1 MRRLRYILQSNY
13 VIKIITILLFVIDI
27 IYTNYHCFKSK
38 YDEDNTEFIG
48 IVTNYELK
56 EDKIVIEI
64 KGYEKLIVNYKYN
77 DEIFNKLSYGDKILV
92 KGKLYVP
99 NKNSNFNAFNYQKY
113 LYYKK
118 IYYIVNASSI
128 DKIQNNK
135 NYFYTIKNI
144 LYKKIENMKSS
155 DYIKTLLFCDN
166 SLSKDVKDSYRING
180 ISHLFSVSGMHINF
194 FISILFWYLNKITFN
209 KRIKFIIN
217 DIFIILYLI
226 LFPSASLFRCAIMS
240 ILFSIDFIFKLKIK
254 KIDILFLTLLF
265 SIIINPF
272 IIYDLGYIYSY
283 IVTFFL
289 ILSSNKLKKMNRL
302 SKIIYISIL
311 SFIVSIPITIYNSYE
326 VNIISVLLNIFLVPI
341 ISIIILP
348 LTIVTFIFPIFDNV
362 LFLFTSLLESIS
374 LFISKIDIT
383 KIIFPKPSII
393 IIVIYYLVIIFSYR
407 NRKYL
412 LIIVF
417 LFMGI
422 YIYPYLNNSFKV
434 VMFDVGEG
442 DSYLIKYPNNKGNI
456 LIDTGFNEYRMKN
469 EIISHLKSIGI
480 RKLDYLIITHGDED
494 HMGEAIT
501 LVNNFKVDKVIFN
514 IGEYQTLEKELIKVL
529 DKKKIKYYNNLKQL
543 NIDKYKLY
551 FLNTKIYDNENDNSN
566 VIYFNYKNFKFLFMG
581 DASVKREMDILDK
594 YNLINIDLLKVGHHG
609 SKTSSSKKFIDE
621 VNPKYSLIS
630 VGKNNRYG
638 HPNKEVLN
646 NLEKT
651 KIYRTD
657 IDGSIMFKIKNNK
670 LKIETC
676 SPWEGE
682 YKWMK

>member
-417 LFMGI
+417 LLMGI
-422 YIYPYLNNSFKV
+422 YMYPYLNSSFKV

-442 DSYLIKYPNNKGNI
+442 DSYLIKYPNNKANI

-469 EIISHLKSIGI
+469 EIISYLKSIGI

-514 IGEYQTLEKELIKVL
+514 IGEYQTHEKELIEVL

-657 IDGSIMFKIKNNK
+657 IDGSIMYKIKNNK

-676 SPWEGE
+676 AP
-682 YKWMK
+682 

>member
-417 LFMGI
+417 LLMGI

-442 DSYLIKYPNNKGNI
+442 DSYLIKYPNNKANI

-469 EIISHLKSIGI
+469 EIISYLKSIGI

-529 DKKKIKYYNNLKQL
+529 DKKNIKYYNNLKQL

-551 FLNTKIYDNENDNSN
+551 FLNTKIYDNENDNSK
-566 VIYFNYKNFKFLFMG
+566 VIYFSYKNFKFLFMG

>member
-417 LFMGI
+417 LLMGI

-442 DSYLIKYPNNKGNI
+442 DSYLIKYPNNKANI

-469 EIISHLKSIGI
+469 EIISYLKSIGI

-529 DKKKIKYYNNLKQL
+529 DKKNIKYYNNLKQL

-566 VIYFNYKNFKFLFMG
+566 VIYFSYKNFKFLFMG

-657 IDGSIMFKIKNNK
+657 IDGSIMYKIKNNK

>member
-1 MRRLRYILQSNY
+1 
-13 VIKIITILLFVIDI
+13 
-27 IYTNYHCFKSK
+27 
-38 YDEDNTEFIG
+38 
-48 IVTNYELK
+48 
-56 EDKIVIEI
+56 
-64 KGYEKLIVNYKYN
+64 
-77 DEIFNKLSYGDKILV
+77 
-92 KGKLYVP
+92 
-99 NKNSNFNAFNYQKY
+99 
-113 LYYKK
+113 
-118 IYYIVNASSI
+118 
-128 DKIQNNK
+128 
-135 NYFYTIKNI
+135 
-144 LYKKIENMKSS
+144 
-155 DYIKTLLFCDN
+155 
-166 SLSKDVKDSYRING
+166 
-180 ISHLFSVSGMHINF
+180 
-194 FISILFWYLNKITFN
+194 
-209 KRIKFIIN
+209 
-217 DIFIILYLI
+217 
-226 LFPSASLFRCAIMS
+226 MS

-265 SIIINPF
+265 SIIINHF

-417 LFMGI
+417 LLMGI

-442 DSYLIKYPNNKGNI
+442 DSYLIKYPNNKANI

-469 EIISHLKSIGI
+469 EIISYLKSIGF
-480 RKLDYLIITHGDED
+480 RRLDYLIITHGDED

-529 DKKKIKYYNNLKQL
+529 DKKNIKYYNNLKQL

-566 VIYFNYKNFKFLFMG
+566 VIYFSYKNFKFLFMG

-657 IDGSIMFKIKNNK
+657 IDGSIMYKIKNNK
-670 LKIETC
+670 FKIETC

-682 YKWMK
+682 YKRMK

>member
-417 LFMGI
+417 LLMGI
-422 YIYPYLNNSFKV
+422 YMYPYLNSSFKV

-442 DSYLIKYPNNKGNI
+442 DSYLIKYPNNKANI

-469 EIISHLKSIGI
+469 EIISYLKSIGI

-514 IGEYQTLEKELIKVL
+514 IGEYQTHEKELIEVL

>member
-99 NKNSNFNAFNYQKY
+99 NKNSNFNVFNYQKY

-226 LFPSASLFRCAIMS
+226 LFPSASLF
-240 ILFSIDFIFKLKIK
+240 
-254 KIDILFLTLLF
+254 
-265 SIIINPF
+265 
-272 IIYDLGYIYSY
+272 
-283 IVTFFL
+283 
-289 ILSSNKLKKMNRL
+289 
-302 SKIIYISIL
+302 
-311 SFIVSIPITIYNSYE
+311 
-326 VNIISVLLNIFLVPI
+326 
-341 ISIIILP
+341 
-348 LTIVTFIFPIFDNV
+348 
-362 LFLFTSLLESIS
+362 
-374 LFISKIDIT
+374 
-383 KIIFPKPSII
+383 
-393 IIVIYYLVIIFSYR
+393 
-407 NRKYL
+407 
-412 LIIVF
+412 
-417 LFMGI
+417 
-422 YIYPYLNNSFKV
+422 
-434 VMFDVGEG
+434 
-442 DSYLIKYPNNKGNI
+442 
-456 LIDTGFNEYRMKN
+456 
-469 EIISHLKSIGI
+469 
-480 RKLDYLIITHGDED
+480 
-494 HMGEAIT
+494 
-501 LVNNFKVDKVIFN
+501 
-514 IGEYQTLEKELIKVL
+514 
-529 DKKKIKYYNNLKQL
+529 
-543 NIDKYKLY
+543 
-551 FLNTKIYDNENDNSN
+551 
-566 VIYFNYKNFKFLFMG
+566 
-581 DASVKREMDILDK
+581 
-594 YNLINIDLLKVGHHG
+594 
-609 SKTSSSKKFIDE
+609 
-621 VNPKYSLIS
+621 
-630 VGKNNRYG
+630 
-638 HPNKEVLN
+638 
-646 NLEKT
+646 
-651 KIYRTD
+651 
-657 IDGSIMFKIKNNK
+657 
-670 LKIETC
+670 
-676 SPWEGE
+676 
-682 YKWMK
+682 

>member
-56 EDKIVIEI
+56 KDKIVIEI

-99 NKNSNFNAFNYQKY
+99 NKNSNFNVFNYQKY

-417 LFMGI
+417 LLMGI

-651 KIYRTD
+651 KINRAD

>member
-657 IDGSIMFKIKNNK
+657 IDGSIMYKIKNNK
-670 LKIETC
+670 FKIETC

>member
-417 LFMGI
+417 LLMGI
-422 YIYPYLNNSFKV
+422 YIYPYLNSSFKV

-442 DSYLIKYPNNKGNI
+442 DSYLIKYPNNKANI

-469 EIISHLKSIGI
+469 EIISYLKSIGI

-529 DKKKIKYYNNLKQL
+529 DKKNIKYYNNLKQL

-657 IDGSIMFKIKNNK
+657 IDGSIMYKIKNNK

>member
-99 NKNSNFNAFNYQKY
+99 NKNSNFNVFNYQKY

-283 IVTFFL
+283 IITFFL

-311 SFIVSIPITIYNSYE
+311 SFVVSIPITIYNSYE

-417 LFMGI
+417 LLIGI
-422 YIYPYLNNSFKV
+422 YIYPYLNSSFKV

-442 DSYLIKYPNNKGNI
+442 DSYLIKYPNNKANI

-469 EIISHLKSIGI
+469 EIISYLKSIGI

>member
-417 LFMGI
+417 LLMGI
-422 YIYPYLNNSFKV
+422 YMYPYLNSSFKV

-442 DSYLIKYPNNKGNI
+442 DSYLIKYPNNKANI

-469 EIISHLKSIGI
+469 EIISYLKSIGI

-657 IDGSIMFKIKNNK
+657 IDGSIMYKIKNNK

-676 SPWEGE
+676 AP
-682 YKWMK
+682 

>member
-56 EDKIVIEI
+56 KDKIVIEI

-99 NKNSNFNAFNYQKY
+99 NKNSNFNVFNYQKY

-417 LFMGI
+417 LLMGI

-657 IDGSIMFKIKNNK
+657 IDGSIMYKIKNNK

>member
-442 DSYLIKYPNNKGNI
+442 DSYLIKYPNNKANI

-469 EIISHLKSIGI
+469 EIISYLKSIGI

-657 IDGSIMFKIKNNK
+657 IDGSIMYKIKNNK

-676 SPWEGE
+676 AP
-682 YKWMK
+682 

>member
-657 IDGSIMFKIKNNK
+657 IDGSIMYKIKNNK

>member
-326 VNIISVLLNIFLVPI
+326 VNIISVLLNIFLVPV

-417 LFMGI
+417 LLMGI

-442 DSYLIKYPNNKGNI
+442 DSYLIKYPNNKANI

-469 EIISHLKSIGI
+469 EIISYLKSIGI
-480 RKLDYLIITHGDED
+480 RKLDYLIITHGDYD
-494 HMGEAIT
+494 HMGEAIN
-501 LVNNFKVDKVIFN
+501 LVNNFKVEKVIFN

-529 DKKKIKYYNNLKQL
+529 DKKNIKYYNNLKQL

-566 VIYFNYKNFKFLFMG
+566 VIYFSYKNFKFLFMG

-676 SPWEGE
+676 SP
-682 YKWMK
+682 

>member
-311 SFIVSIPITIYNSYE
+311 SFVVSIPITIYNSYE

-417 LFMGI
+417 LLMGI

>member
-417 LFMGI
+417 LLMGI

-442 DSYLIKYPNNKGNI
+442 DSYLIKYPNNKANI

-469 EIISHLKSIGI
+469 EIISYLKSIGI

-529 DKKKIKYYNNLKQL
+529 DKKNIKYYNNLKQL

-566 VIYFNYKNFKFLFMG
+566 VIYFSYKNFKFLFMG